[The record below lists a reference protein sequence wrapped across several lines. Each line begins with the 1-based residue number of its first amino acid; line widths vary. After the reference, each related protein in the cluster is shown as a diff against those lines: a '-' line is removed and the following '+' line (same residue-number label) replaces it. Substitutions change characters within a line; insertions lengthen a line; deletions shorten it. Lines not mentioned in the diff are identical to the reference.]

1 MYFRRDLDFD
11 DLIETIDQLADEEI
25 DEVVDWQLTDSPA
38 AKTENPAAPGGGRLG
53 SVPGAA
59 WVDVAGGSGGGGGRS
74 PQWVQRLQEA
84 TTGYTMEQLMEL
96 RNRAWQSGD
105 RDAALGIE
113 ARIQERDQPRTRT
126 YVQLSGNFVIA
137 PPPSEPPLWGANPLQ
152 DGSQF
157 TFGRIRYRT
166 VSYDVMT
173 RVEPAMDVIHVRLGW
188 GEVGCERRYQQT
200 AASMEAVRALRAP
213 MGILRADITPERRLG
228 VELDPRRS
236 DNIGVFMESA

>member
-38 AKTENPAAPGGGRLG
+38 AKTENPARANLG
-53 SVPGAA
+53 SVPGSP
-59 WVDVAGGSGGGGGRS
+59 WVNVTVDGGGGGGSRGRS

-84 TTGYTMEQLMEL
+84 TTGYTIEELMEL
-96 RNRAWQSGD
+96 RNRAWQSGN

-126 YVQLSGNFVIA
+126 YVQLSGNIVIA
-137 PPPSEPPLWGANPLQ
+137 PPPSETPLWGANPLQ
-152 DGSQF
+152 DGSRF
-157 TFGRIRYRT
+157 ASYARYRT
-166 VSYDVMT
+166 VSYDVAT
-173 RVEPAMDVIHVRLGW
+173 RIEPGIVIHVRLAW
-188 GEVGCERRYQQT
+188 GEVGGERRYQQT

-213 MGILRADITPERRLG
+213 VGILRADITPERRLG

-236 DNIGVFMESA
+236 GNVAVFMESA